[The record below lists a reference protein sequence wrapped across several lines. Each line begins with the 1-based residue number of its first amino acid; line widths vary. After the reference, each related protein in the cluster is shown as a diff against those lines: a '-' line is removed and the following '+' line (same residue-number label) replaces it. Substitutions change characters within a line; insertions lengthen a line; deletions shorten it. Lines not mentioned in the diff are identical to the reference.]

1 MESKMEYL
9 KAALELL
16 KFKAMKQMCEGK
28 NTCFLDED
36 DVNEIL
42 IVAGMPVIT
51 PDSLKNKTL
60 EVM

>member
-16 KFKAMKQMCEGK
+16 KFKAMRQMCEGK